1 LGGEL
6 NSERKLSA
14 ALGTA
19 FLFQAT
25 MSLISGMI
33 PISLIVPGN
42 IGQSMLNIAGHP
54 GLMRAN
60 FLGDLNTSVGVI
72 ALGVLLFVVLRKHGE
87 IFALVALGCF
97 VLEVALGAVNKI
109 PAFALL
115 RISQLYVAKGRP
127 EDLQTL
133 GNLALDTMNFGSGL
147 LMLPCCIGIIL
158 FCYLL
163 YKSHVI
169 PRVLSVWGLISV
181 AMVLVATVLV
191 ISGYKVPFL
200 VYVPYVPFEWVV
212 GAWILIKGLRGP
224 ALPERR
230 PADRLP
236 FSVI

>member
-1 LGGEL
+1 M
-6 NSERKLSA
+6 NSERKLSV

-25 MSLISGMI
+25 TSLISGMI
-33 PISLIVPGN
+33 PMSLIVPGN
-42 IGQSMLNIAGHP
+42 IGQSMLNIAGHA

-60 FLGDLNTSVGVI
+60 FLGDLITSVGVI

-87 IFALVALGCF
+87 IFALIALGCYM
-97 VLEVALGAVNKI
+97 LEVALGAVSKI

-115 RISQLYVAKGRP
+115 RISQVYAAKGHP

-133 GNLALDTMNFGSGL
+133 GNLALDTMNFGFGL
-147 LMLPCCIGIIL
+147 LMLPFCIGAIL
-158 FCYLL
+158 FYYLL

-181 AMVLVATVLV
+181 AVVLVATVLV
-191 ISGYKVPFL
+191 ICGYKVPFL

-212 GAWILIKGLRGP
+212 GAWILIAGLKVTAEGKLEP
-224 ALPERR
+224 AN
-230 PADRLP
+230 
-236 FSVI
+236 V

>member
-1 LGGEL
+1 M
-6 NSERKLSA
+6 NSQRKLSV
-14 ALGTA
+14 ALGVA

-25 MSLISGMI
+25 TSLISGMI
-33 PISLIVPGN
+33 PMSLIVPEN
-42 IGQSMLNIAGHP
+42 PGQSMINIAGHA

-60 FLGDLNTSVGVI
+60 FLDDLITSVGVI

-87 IFALVALGCF
+87 IFALIALGCF

-115 RISQLYVAKGRP
+115 RISQVYVAKGRP
-127 EDLQTL
+127 EDLKTL
-133 GNLALDTMNFGSGL
+133 GTLALDSMNFGSGL
-147 LMLPCCIGIIL
+147 LMLPCCIGLIL
-158 FCYLL
+158 FYYLF

-191 ISGYKVPFL
+191 ICGYKVPFL

-212 GAWILIKGLRGP
+212 GAWILIAGLKVTAEAKLEP
-224 ALPERR
+224 AN
-230 PADRLP
+230 
-236 FSVI
+236 V

>member
-1 LGGEL
+1 M

-42 IGQSMLNIAGHP
+42 IGQSMLNIAGHA

-60 FLGDLNTSVGVI
+60 FLGDLITSVGVI

-87 IFALVALGCF
+87 IFALIALGCF
-97 VLEVALGAVNKI
+97 MLEVALGAVNKI

-115 RISQLYVAKGRP
+115 RISQVYVARGRP

-158 FCYLL
+158 FYYLL

-169 PRVLSVWGLISV
+169 PRVLSVWGLTSV

-191 ISGYKVPFL
+191 ICGYKVPFL

-212 GAWILIKGLRGP
+212 GAWILIKGLAGSAR
-224 ALPERR
+224 PERR

-236 FSVI
+236 SSVI